1 MSQSTIHWSDITRIL
16 RSRLVWILA
25 PVVVLT
31 SIAATILFQTPNV
44 YMASAQVLLEPKTVP
59 DDMVRNILPEE
70 ATARLETLRQSILS
84 RANLEKILRR
94 FNLYSHAGDLSP
106 AWLEKK
112 IEWFRS
118 DIDIEVI
125 SLNRPGQS
133 IHFKIRFTHG
143 DPAVARD
150 VAKNLADLFI
160 EFDHQMRLEAI
171 ESTTTFFNDELK
183 TIETRMQA
191 VQKRL
196 ADYKSSYSTELPEQ
210 LEVNLRTLDRLQEQL
225 KVNGEAIDR
234 MESRKLELER
244 DIAGV
249 SKELASTAD
258 GVQRNLPPEV
268 VTYNQKKTQLEELRE
283 QLRQLLARYT
293 EAHPD
298 VDLLRKRIASAEKEL
313 AVLEKAAGG
322 LQSATA
328 PQVNPV
334 WQELHAQIND
344 VNTELDIRRKEREWL
359 TTQSQLYSGRV
370 ANTPVREQAIAAT
383 RLEYTSLLE
392 EYDRMKRNLS
402 QAKLSKNLE
411 DQQRGEQF
419 KVIEQATLPQ
429 FPYKPNR
436 QMGLLLA
443 LAVSLAF
450 GVGLAIARDS
460 TDPSVHSP
468 LVLTRNFQIPVLVSV
483 PHFVP
488 QGELKRVRLR
498 RLLRRLGW
506 CGVLAVAGAVCV
518 AVTIRFDLAEL
529 LADLI
534 YKL

>member
-1 MSQSTIHWSDITRIL
+1 MSQSTIQLSDISRIL

-31 SIAATILFQTPNV
+31 SISATILFQTPNV
-44 YMASAQVLLEPKTVP
+44 YLASAQVLLEPKAVP

-84 RANLEKILRR
+84 RVHLEKIIRR
-94 FNLYSHAGDLSP
+94 LHLYSHVGDLSP

-112 IEWFRS
+112 IEWFRN
-118 DIDIEVI
+118 DIEIEVI

-133 IHFKIRFTHG
+133 IHFKIRFKHG
-143 DPAVARD
+143 DPVVARD
-150 VAKNLADLFI
+150 VTQNLANLFI

-183 TIETRMQA
+183 SIEARMRA

-196 ADYKSSYSTELPEQ
+196 ADYKSSYSSELPEQ
-210 LEVNLRTLDRLQEQL
+210 LEINLRTLDRIQEQL

-244 DIAGV
+244 EIAGI
-249 SKELASTAD
+249 SRELNTTAD
-258 GVQRNLPPEV
+258 GAQRNLPPEV
-268 VTYNQKKTQLEELRE
+268 VSFNQKKTQLEELRE
-283 QLRQLLARYT
+283 QLRELLARYT

-298 VDLLRKRIASAEKEL
+298 VDLVRKRIANAEKEL
-313 AVLEKAAGG
+313 AVLEKAAGN
-322 LQSATA
+322 LLTATA

-334 WQELHAQIND
+334 WQELHAQISD
-344 VNTELDIRRKEREWL
+344 VNTELDIRRKERTWL
-359 TTQSQLYSGRV
+359 ASQSQLYTARV
-370 ANTPVREQAIAAT
+370 FNTPVREQAIAAT

-411 DQQRGEQF
+411 NQQRGEQF

-436 QMGLLLA
+436 QLGLLLT
-443 LAVSLAF
+443 LLVSL
-450 GVGLAIARDS
+450 GVGLGLAIARDS

-468 LVLTRNFQIPVLVSV
+468 SVLARHFQIPTLVAV

-488 QGELKRVRLR
+488 QGEMKRVRLR

-506 CGVLAVAGAVCV
+506 LCVLAAVGAAGVAA
-518 AVTIRFDLAEL
+518 TIRFDLAER
-529 LADLI
+529 LAGLI